1 MRGERSDGAPELS
14 LDELG
19 SGTPPS
25 DRLRPLALPVDE
37 ELVVEVEVVAAGVVE
52 RVERF
57 LWRRSGLA
65 VVLGSS
71 GAASAASSLL
81 ALPVGVVVVEVAV
94 DSSSLARGERGGLVR
109 LRLVVEEE
117 VEVAVVVVVV
127 VVVEAAASLDVGGGS
142 AEGTAAALSAGGAGS
157 LMMGGGS
164 RWAQRVYGLLALA
177 HRKNAHELTATRER
191 ERESKVVRE

>member
-127 VVVEAAASLDVGGGS
+127 VEAAASLDVGGS
-142 AEGTAAALSAGGAGS
+142 AEGTAALSAGGAGS